1 MEDAFGGPVTDNE
14 LSESDGE
21 MGDLSWLE
29 LGSDSEGSNSEIAPQ
44 QSSSNTRSKNK
55 KEQHKRWNQQK
66 HQAAQEAA
74 GTDLKAV
81 VRKRQLESSQIAI
94 HSDYS
99 MENDALVSSSG
110 WIGLLLQVHKPI
122 RDQDNSIRDKAKKD
136 GLTYFPW
143 DGR

>member
-1 MEDAFGGPVTDNE
+1 
-14 LSESDGE
+14 

-29 LGSDSEGSNSEIAPQ
+29 LGSDSEGSNSEITPQ
-44 QSSSNTRSKNK
+44 QSSSNTWSKNK
-55 KEQHKRWNQQK
+55 KERHKQWNQQK
-66 HQAAQEAA
+66 CQAVQEAA
-74 GTDLKAV
+74 GTDLKAM

-99 MENDALVSSSG
+99 AENDVLVSSSG

-122 RDQDNSIRDKAKKD
+122 QDQDDSIQDKAKKD
-136 GLTYFPW
+136 GLAYFLW